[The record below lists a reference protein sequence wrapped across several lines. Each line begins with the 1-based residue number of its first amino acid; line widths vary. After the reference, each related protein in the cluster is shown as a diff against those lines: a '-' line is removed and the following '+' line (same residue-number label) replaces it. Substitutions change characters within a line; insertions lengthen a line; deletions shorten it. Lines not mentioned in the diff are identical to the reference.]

1 MFKVSFEDYIK
12 TLIGLLNKRDTYTA
26 RARQATNEIDRTTW
40 NSLATGVDTELD
52 DLMDLFGYYF
62 EPEQLTV
69 DYLTSHLNE
78 MVQQGQGE
86 SPSFFIRP
94 NFHTLKC

>member
-26 RARQATNEIDRTTW
+26 RARQATDEINHITW
-40 NSLATGVDTELD
+40 CALATGVDIEID

-62 EPEQLTV
+62 EPEELTV

-78 MVQQGQGE
+78 IV
-86 SPSFFIRP
+86 
-94 NFHTLKC
+94 